1 MKTCNSK
8 FIYRFSVNC
17 QYKSY
22 LCFLFSYV
30 TYVKLLGGFAIIWI
44 TQIVAGFE
52 RTQSSWDWKCGMDI
66 FLGWHLFICLFC
78 TRKVSRVICSKRKFD
93 SEGKEVVILPLR
105 DHVKNKIHKRK
116 TRFSAGVPQSFRA
129 GHLES
134 NPDPLPPNANA

>member
-1 MKTCNSK
+1 M
-8 FIYRFSVNC
+8 
-17 QYKSY
+17 
-22 LCFLFSYV
+22 

-134 NPDPLPPNANA
+134 NPNPLSPNANA